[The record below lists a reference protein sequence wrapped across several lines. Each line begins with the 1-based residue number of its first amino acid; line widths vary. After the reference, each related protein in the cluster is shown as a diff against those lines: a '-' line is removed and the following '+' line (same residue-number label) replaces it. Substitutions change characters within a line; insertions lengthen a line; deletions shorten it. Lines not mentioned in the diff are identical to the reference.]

1 MILSGGNGTTGSTTS
16 SARGAGSTLQ
26 EIPSSYLQVR
36 MGGAAVQSTGME
48 TTASITDGPGYWAS
62 PYISNSDKAPT
73 MESADEIDKLNTATS
88 FKK

>member
-1 MILSGGNGTTGSTTS
+1 
-16 SARGAGSTLQ
+16 
-26 EIPSSYLQVR
+26 
-36 MGGAAVQSTGME
+36 MGGAAVQSTGKD
-48 TTASITDGPGYWAS
+48 TPSADGPGYWAS